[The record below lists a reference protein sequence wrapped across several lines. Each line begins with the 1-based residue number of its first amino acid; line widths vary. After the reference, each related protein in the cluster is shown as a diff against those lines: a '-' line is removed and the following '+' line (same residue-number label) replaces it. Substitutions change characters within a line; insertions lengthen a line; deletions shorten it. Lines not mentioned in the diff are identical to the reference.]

1 MVDSIEAALKDT
13 MAEMG
18 ENVHVFTH
26 LSHLYAT
33 GCSVYTTFLFR
44 LVRDPDENIE
54 RWISLK
60 KAASR
65 AVVSQGGTISHQ
77 HGVGTDH
84 KEYLDAEKGDLGIDA
99 IQRLCESF
107 DPQGI
112 MNPGK
117 LV

>member
-1 MVDSIEAALKDT
+1 
-13 MAEMG
+13 
-18 ENVHVFTH
+18 
-26 LSHLYAT
+26 
-33 GCSVYTTFLFR
+33 LFR
-44 LVRDPDENIE
+44 LVSDPDENIE
-54 RWISLK
+54 RWKSLK

-65 AVVSQGGTISHQ
+65 AIVAQGGTISHQ